1 MSERRQTASPVNP
14 PDSTIL
20 VIEDNRDDQEMLV
33 RQLKKSGVSEKVMC
47 VSDGTDAMELIR
59 AGAQKLS
66 RVCAIFLDLS
76 LPGVN
81 GLLLLQAIRANVETS
96 LLPVFIMTGSTDPKD
111 ESESRRLGATSF
123 IPKQLLSLPSYRT
136 KIAELFRTSDISDE
150 PSVPPT

>member
-1 MSERRQTASPVNP
+1 MNAGKPAFPVNP

-20 VIEDNRDDQEMLV
+20 VIEDNRDDQEMIV
-33 RQLKKSGVSEKVMC
+33 RQLKKSGVNEKVMC

-111 ESESRRLGATSF
+111 ESESTRLGATSF

-136 KIAELFRTSDISDE
+136 QIAELFRTPDISDE
-150 PSVPPT
+150 PSVPPN